1 MSSSLLRGALKARAA
16 ASVEALWRSGFALAG
31 RLLRPRVEEWS
42 SPGGQRVLVLAPHPD
57 DEVIG
62 CAGTI
67 ARHVRAGDE
76 VGIAIVTDGR
86 RSRAL
91 GLGPEEMARRRRQ
104 EAELGSQALG
114 ARLEWL
120 GLPEEAWQPEQ
131 LQAALHSLFQEWQP
145 HLVYAPSRIDFHP
158 EHQRVAQALAAVLDG
173 YSDSHLRAIRVYPVQ
188 VPLTPILTNLV
199 TSIADVIP
207 QVSAAL
213 GAYVTQQ
220 DNMGRALRQRRY
232 AAHLYGLWGGAEEL
246 WQMSP
251 EQYARLHHSPEPAS
265 TSTFRG
271 LRGNAWSDPLAY
283 ITGGSARRAAR
294 TTGSSNPVERVV
306 AHP

>member
-1 MSSSLLRGALKARAA
+1 MSSSLLSGALKARAA
-16 ASVEALWRSGFALAG
+16 ASVEALWSSGFALVG
-31 RLLRPRVEEWS
+31 RLLRPRVERWA
-42 SPGGQRVLVLAPHPD
+42 SPGEQRVLVLAPHPD

-76 VGIAIVTDGR
+76 VGIVIVTDGR
-86 RSRAL
+86 QSRAL
-91 GLGPEEMARRRRQ
+91 GLGPEEMARRRQQ
-104 EAELGSQALG
+104 EAELGSQSLG

-120 GLPEEAWQPEQ
+120 GLPEDAWQPEQ
-131 LQAALHSLFQEWQP
+131 LQAALHALFQEWLP

-158 EHQRVAQALAAVLDG
+158 EHQRVVQALAAVLGD

-188 VPLTPILTNLV
+188 VPLTPVLTNLV
-199 TSIADVIP
+199 TPIADVMP
-207 QVSAAL
+207 QVSAVL
-213 GAYVTQQ
+213 RAYVTQK
-220 DNMGRALRQRRY
+220 DNMGRAMRQRRY
-232 AAHLYGLWGGAEEL
+232 AAHLYGLRGGAEEL

-251 EQYARLHHSPEPAS
+251 EQYAWLHRSLESAS
-265 TSTFRG
+265 MSTFRG

-283 ITGGSARRAAR
+283 LTGVSARRAAR
-294 TTGSSNPVERVV
+294 AAGNSNPVERVV

>member
-1 MSSSLLRGALKARAA
+1 
-16 ASVEALWRSGFALAG
+16 VER
-31 RLLRPRVEEWS
+31 WS

-67 ARHVRAGDE
+67 AWHVRAGDE
-76 VGIAIVTDGR
+76 VGIVIITDGR

-104 EAELGSQALG
+104 EAELGSQSLG

-120 GLPEEAWQPEQ
+120 GLPEDAWQPEQ
-131 LQAALHSLFQEWQP
+131 LQAALHSLFQEWRP
-145 HLVYAPSRIDFHP
+145 HLVYAPSRIDFHS
-158 EHQRVAQALAAVLDG
+158 EHQRVAQALAAVLG
-173 YSDSHLRAIRVYPVQ
+173 EYSDSRLRAIRVFPVQ
-188 VPLTPILTNLV
+188 VPLTPVLANLV
-199 TSIADVIP
+199 TPIADVMP
-207 QVSAAL
+207 QVSLAL

-220 DNMGRALRQRRY
+220 DNMGRAMRQRRY
-232 AAHLYGLWGGAEEL
+232 AAHLYGLRGGAEEL
-246 WQMSP
+246 WQMSS
-251 EQYARLHHSPEPAS
+251 EQYARLHRSLEPTC

-271 LRGNAWSDPLAY
+271 LRGNAWGDPLAY
-283 ITGGSARRAAR
+283 LTGVSARRAAR
-294 TTGSSNPVERVV
+294 TAGSSSPVERVV

>member
-1 MSSSLLRGALKARAA
+1 LKARAA
-16 ASVEALWRSGFALAG
+16 ASVEALWTSGFALAG
-31 RLLRPRVEEWS
+31 RLLRPRVEAWS

-67 ARHVRAGDE
+67 ARHVHAGDD
-76 VGIAIVTDGR
+76 VHIVIITDGR
-86 RSRAL
+86 QSRAL
-91 GLGPEEMARRRRQ
+91 DLGPDEMARRRRQ
-104 EAELGSQALG
+104 EAELGSQSLS

-120 GLPEEAWQPEQ
+120 GLPEDAWQPEQ
-131 LQAALHSLFQEWQP
+131 LQAALHSLFQEWRP

-158 EHQRVAQALAAVLDG
+158 EHLRVAQALAAVLGD
-173 YSDSHLRAIRVYPVQ
+173 YSNSRLRAIRVYPVQ
-188 VPLTPILTNLV
+188 VPLTPVLTNLV
-199 TSIADVIP
+199 TPLADVMP

-220 DNMGRALRQRRY
+220 DNMGRAMRQRRY
-232 AAHLYGLWGGAEEL
+232 AAHLYGLRGGAEEL

-251 EQYARLHHSPEPAS
+251 EQYARLHASPEPAS

-271 LRGNAWSDPLAY
+271 VRGNAWSDPLAY
-283 ITGGSARRAAR
+283 LTGVSARRAAR
-294 TTGSSNPVERVV
+294 AAGSPNPVERVV
-306 AHP
+306 AHS